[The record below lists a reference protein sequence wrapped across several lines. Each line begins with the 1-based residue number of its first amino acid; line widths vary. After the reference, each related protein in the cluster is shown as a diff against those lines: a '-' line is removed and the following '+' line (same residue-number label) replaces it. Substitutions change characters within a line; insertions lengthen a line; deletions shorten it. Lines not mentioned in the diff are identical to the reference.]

1 MRKLFL
7 YTTSG
12 CHLCE
17 LAEKILQPIIIHLNR
32 INADSAESMQLCPV
46 EITDDAELFER
57 YGIRIPVIEFA
68 DSDEE
73 LRWPFTDEEAFVF
86 LASKRAKT

>member
-17 LAEKILQPIIIHLNR
+17 MAEKILQPIIIHLNR
-32 INADSAESMQLCPV
+32 INASSAESMQLLAV
-46 EITDDAELFER
+46 EITDDEALVER
-57 YGIRIPVIEFA
+57 YGIRIPVIKFA

-73 LRWPFTDEEAFVF
+73 LGWPFTDEEAFVF
-86 LASKRAKT
+86 LTSERAKT